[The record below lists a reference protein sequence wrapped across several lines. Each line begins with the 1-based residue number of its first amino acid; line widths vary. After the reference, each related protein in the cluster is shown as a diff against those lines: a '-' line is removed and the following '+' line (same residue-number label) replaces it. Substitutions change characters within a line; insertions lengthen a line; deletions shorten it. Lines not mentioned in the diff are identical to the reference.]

1 MAEEAVAEAEA
12 APPVRKKRMSG
23 KKLVLFIILPLI
35 LFGGGGAAAWF
46 LLFPGQ
52 EPVEGE
58 QAAVDEEAA
67 HPPVYYD
74 LDEMTVNLSTQSK
87 RNSYL
92 KLRLSLELGAPEDS
106 ETLPNVL
113 PRVVDQFQIYLRG
126 VRVEDLQGSDGLQ
139 RLREELLLRAQKAA
153 ASATVKDVLFKVVQ
167 IQ

>member
-1 MAEEAVAEAEA
+1 MAEEAIAEAEA

-23 KKLVLFIILPLI
+23 KRMVLFVILPLI

-46 LLFPGQ
+46 LLFQGQ

-58 QAAVDEEAA
+58 HAEAEAEAA
-67 HPPVYYD
+67 HPPIYFD

-92 KLRLSLELGAPEDS
+92 KLRLALELGAPEDS

-153 ASATVKDVLFKVVQ
+153 APATVKDVLFKVVQ

>member
-1 MAEEAVAEAEA
+1 MAEETVAEAA
-12 APPVRKKRMSG
+12 PPPVRKKRMSG
-23 KKLVLFIILPLI
+23 KKLVLFIILPLL

-46 LLFPGQ
+46 LLFQGH
-52 EPVEGE
+52 EPAEGE
-58 QAAVDEEAA
+58 VAAEAEA
-67 HPPVYYD
+67 DHPPVYFD
-74 LDEMTVNLSTQSK
+74 LDEMTVNLSTVSK

-92 KLRLSLELGAPEDS
+92 KLKLALELGAPEDS

-153 ASATVKDVLFKVVQ
+153 APAKVKDVLFKVVQ

>member
-1 MAEEAVAEAEA
+1 MAEEAIAEEA

-23 KKLVLFIILPLI
+23 KKLVLFVILPLI

-46 LLFPGQ
+46 LLFQGQ

-58 QAAVDEEAA
+58 HAEAEAEAA

-92 KLRLSLELGAPEDS
+92 KLKLAPEDS

-153 ASATVKDVLFKVVQ
+153 APATVKDVLFKVVQ